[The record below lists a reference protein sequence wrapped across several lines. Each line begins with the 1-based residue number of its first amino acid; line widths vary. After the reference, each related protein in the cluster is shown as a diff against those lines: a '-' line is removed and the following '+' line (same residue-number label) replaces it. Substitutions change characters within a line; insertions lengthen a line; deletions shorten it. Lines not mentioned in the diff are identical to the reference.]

1 MHADIGKEALGV
13 HSCYVLGQT
22 LDSEKN
28 RIAIVL
34 STQNLLLNAYRLTR
48 NGTVLHLKTASSMK
62 AFEIFKPLSICLP
75 NRNATTSLSRH

>member
-1 MHADIGKEALGV
+1 MHADAGKEALGV
-13 HSCYVLGQT
+13 HSCYVLGQM

-48 NGTVLHLKTASSMK
+48 NGTV
-62 AFEIFKPLSICLP
+62 
-75 NRNATTSLSRH
+75 

>member
-1 MHADIGKEALGV
+1 MCGLHACALTIGTCMHADAGKEALGV
-13 HSCYVLGQT
+13 HSCYVLGQM

-48 NGTVLHLKTASSMK
+48 NGTV
-62 AFEIFKPLSICLP
+62 
-75 NRNATTSLSRH
+75 